1 MTDKESIQ
9 NTTLAERSAREKAPG
24 TVDRLF
30 TAVYRYI
37 PAPCFFVFLFALLA
51 AILHVASVFS
61 PGTAD
66 VFNASVGSF
75 VRFVL
80 AKATDFFSFSLG
92 ETLLVS
98 LPVLLALFVIG
109 GVRCMADK
117 RRFIRYLAVLLS
129 LLLILYILFVLTI
142 GCAYHGSP
150 LDQKLGITRRD
161 VSFSELYSTAEYML
175 QKANE
180 SAEVIPQKNVK
191 GESFMG
197 YTVYEMSDKLVFA
210 FDTLRKDYDFL
221 ENFRSHP
228 KSVAF
233 SRVMSYSHIT
243 GVYSYMTGE
252 ANLNVDFPDYTL
264 PFTAAH
270 EMAHQ
275 RGIARE
281 DEANFIAY
289 LVCISS
295 DDPYVQYSGY
305 LNMFEYL
312 ANALYSASPKAY
324 YDLMENCSPKV
335 RAEMI
340 AYSEFYD
347 QYRDSVLGEI
357 SGAVNDAYLQMQGTP
372 GTRSY
377 GMVVDLA
384 VAYYRYEI

>member
-1 MTDKESIQ
+1 MTEQGSVKRP
-9 NTTLAERSAREKAPG
+9 TKAPPK
-24 TVDRLF
+24 TENPPRFIDRLF
-30 TAVYRYI
+30 AAVYRYV
-37 PAPCFFVFLFALLA
+37 PAPCFVLFLVALVA
-51 AILHVASVFS
+51 AILHVASCFS
-61 PGTAD
+61 PGAAD
-66 VFNASVGSF
+66 MFNASVGSA

-92 ETLLVS
+92 EMLLLS
-98 LPVLLALFVIG
+98 LPVLLALFIIG
-109 GVRCMADK
+109 GVRRRQDK
-117 RRFIRYLAVLLS
+117 RRFVRYLAVLLS
-129 LLLILYILFVLTI
+129 LLFILYTLFVLTI
-142 GCAYHGSP
+142 GCAYHGSS
-150 LDQKLGITRRD
+150 LDQKMGITRRD
-161 VSFSELYSTAEYML
+161 VAFSELYSTAEYML

-180 SAEVIPQKNVK
+180 SAQDVAQRKV
-191 GESFMG
+191 GGATLMG
-197 YTVYEMSDKLVFA
+197 YTTYEMSEKLVSA
-210 FDTLRKDYDFL
+210 FDTLRRDYDFL

-228 KSVAF
+228 KAVAL

-295 DDPYVQYSGY
+295 DDPYIRYSGY

-312 ANALYSASPKAY
+312 GNALYSASPKAY
-324 YDLMENCSPKV
+324 YELMEQCSPKV
-335 RAEMI
+335 RDEMV
-340 AYSEFYD
+340 AYSQFYD

-357 SGAVNDAYLQMQGTP
+357 SGAVNDAYLQIQGTP